1 MQSKFITPGLRDVAD
16 GVCRYSLVLMLGWLD
31 VRQRYRRSTLGPFW
45 LTISM
50 GVMIGSIGF
59 VFGLIFQTPMKE
71 FLPFLAIGLILWS
84 FISAVVTDGC
94 LGFIA
99 AEPIIKQVP
108 MPLFVHILRV
118 VWRNIL
124 ILLHNLV
131 IFPIVMLAV
140 GRTLEPVSIFSIV
153 GILLLVANLSWVA
166 LFLGIL
172 CSRYRDLPQM
182 VQSMLQVLFYLTPII
197 WMPSLLPERAGIY
210 LLDLNPLFHLLAIV
224 RDPLLGEIPSKLNW
238 GVASISAFL
247 GWLFVL
253 AFYTKYK
260 RRIAYWL

>member
-1 MQSKFITPGLRDVAD
+1 MHSGLKDVVG
-16 GVCRYSLVLMLGWLD
+16 GVCRFSLVFMLGWQD

-59 VFGLIFQTPMKE
+59 VFGQIFQTPMIE

-94 LGFIA
+94 VGFIA

-118 VWRNIL
+118 VWRNML
-124 ILLHNLV
+124 IFFHNLI
-131 IFPIVMLAV
+131 IFPIVMLV
-140 GRTLEPVSIFSIV
+140 FGRTLEPVSFLAV
-153 GILLLVANLSWVA
+153 GGMLLLVANLAWVA
-166 LFLGIL
+166 LFLGIM

-182 VQSMLQVLFYLTPII
+182 VQSVLQVLFYLTPII

-210 LLDLNPLFHLLAIV
+210 LLELNPLYHLLTIV
-224 RDPLLGEIPSKLNW
+224 RDPLLGQVPSVINW
-238 GVASISAFL
+238 GLSFAMALL
-247 GWLFVL
+247 GWVFVL
-253 AFYTKYK
+253 AFYSKYK